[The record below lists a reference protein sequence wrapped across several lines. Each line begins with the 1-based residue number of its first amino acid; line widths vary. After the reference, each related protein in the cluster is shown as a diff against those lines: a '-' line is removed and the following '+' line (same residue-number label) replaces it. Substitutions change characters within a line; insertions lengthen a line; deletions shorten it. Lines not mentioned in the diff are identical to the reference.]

1 MVKSLL
7 IALMAV
13 FAAGLPA
20 QEAEEEQ
27 LSYIEGVVVDQASKA
42 PIPRALVTA
51 SLVGSSESVLTRTD
65 PSGRFRIRGLEA
77 GDYSLGIEKRGYLRY
92 SYGSLPGAWS
102 RAYLSVKRGFPVEDL
117 RLEMRRPGVLT
128 GCVTDENGEPFADSQ
143 VEVRCVAP
151 IEDEFSCSTGGQT
164 KADDRGVFRIY
175 NLRPGRYVISAK
187 PQSRNSGILHH
198 QPSLNDPDGR
208 LLDMGY
214 LKTYYPYAFD
224 RSQAGLVD
232 VHCGSETSGIE
243 IRLDVVKTLGV
254 SGQVITPS
262 KPKNAHTN
270 VSLQSLSK
278 GEYQDSHNQSYQDRE
293 GGFAFD
299 GLAPSEYVLIA
310 EYKDGGA
317 RVVDSLRFE
326 LTDTPLRGIE
336 LRPRHGVTVRGRVS
350 FDDRDVKP
358 DELMIYVS
366 VRQEGALESV
376 TKRGEQADLD
386 GSFAIHGVLPGTYR
400 FSAAVYGAAGVNYYT
415 DAVFVDAKP
424 IAEEGLL
431 VSEGT
436 GIQGIEVRVARTV
449 SLRAVVLGQ
458 DLEPIPGAIVVLSA
472 SQGDFS
478 DPVTALANGEGRFRI
493 HGVIPGERM
502 LFAFPQGT
510 SGAQI
515 TPELLR
521 TVKSHGH
528 EIEVKKESTEEVEL
542 SLIER
547 LDR

>member
-42 PIPRALVTA
+42 PIPKALVTA

-65 PSGRFRIRGLEA
+65 PSGRFRIRELEA

-102 RAYLSVKRGFPVEDL
+102 RAYLSVKLGFPVEDL

-128 GCVTDENGEPFADSQ
+128 GRVTDENGEPFADSQ

-151 IEDEFSCSTGGQT
+151 IEDEFSCSTGGHT

-214 LKTYYPYAFD
+214 LKTYCPYGFD

-232 VHCGSETSGIE
+232 VHSGSETSGIE

-299 GLAPSEYVLIA
+299 GLAPGEYVLIA

-336 LRPRHGVTVRGRVS
+336 LRPRHGV
-350 FDDRDVKP
+350 
-358 DELMIYVS
+358 
-366 VRQEGALESV
+366 
-376 TKRGEQADLD
+376 
-386 GSFAIHGVLPGTYR
+386 
-400 FSAAVYGAAGVNYYT
+400 NYYT
-415 DAVFVDAKP
+415 DAVLVDAKP

-449 SLRAVVLGQ
+449 SLRGVVLGQ